1 MSLVMAAKS
10 PSNPYTL
17 VREGKV
23 PGKKNEAE
31 MRMLNPFIPDKIP
44 CPYQLDESFSN
55 LSGFG

>member
-23 PGKKNEAE
+23 PGKKKKEKRIKQKCVCLTHLYLIKFPALIN
-31 MRMLNPFIPDKIP
+31 LTNPFRI
-44 CPYQLDESFSN
+44 
-55 LSGFG
+55 